1 VPPVPRRRRIRLGA
15 TTAILLLAAACAKD
29 APQDVL
35 QPEGPY
41 GRKIDGLWNAVIIP
55 AAVVFVLVLGLVV
68 VTVVRHR
75 HRPGRPD
82 PVQVHGNTR
91 LEITWTVI
99 PALLLLGVAIPT
111 ISTIFELSRDPKGD
125 PLRVTVAGHVW
136 WWEYRYEGLDLVT
149 ANELHIPTGRPV
161 RLSLIS
167 RETGFGPDAQGVIH
181 SYWVPKLTGKQD
193 VVPGRTNHLT
203 LQADEPGFYP
213 GQCAEFCGLSH
224 ANMRLAVVSHSPA
237 DFDAWVAAQKRPAPT
252 PAPGSAAARGFQVFT
267 TKGCNGCHAIG
278 GVKEAAGIQGPNLTH
293 LKSRGKFAGYIF
305 DNNAE
310 NLKKWVADPP
320 AMKPM
325 APERNLGMPD
335 LNLSPQEVEDVVAY
349 LETLK

>member
-1 VPPVPRRRRIRLGA
+1 MPPVPRGRRIRLA
-15 TTAILLLAAACAKD
+15 ANTAVLLLAAACAKD

-35 QPEGPY
+35 EPEGPY
-41 GRKIDGLWNAVIIP
+41 GQKIDNLWNLVIIP

-68 VTVVRHR
+68 ATVVRHR

-99 PALLLLGVAIPT
+99 PAVLLLFVAVPT
-111 ISTIFELSRDPKGD
+111 ISTIFDLSRDPKGD
-125 PLRVTVAGHVW
+125 VLRVEVAGHVW
-136 WWEYRYEGLDLVT
+136 WWEYQYEGLGITT
-149 ANELHIPTGRPV
+149 ANELHIPTGKPV
-161 RLSLIS
+161 RLSLVS
-167 RETGFGPDAQGVIH
+167 RETGFGPDVTGVIH
-181 SYWVPKLTGKQD
+181 SYWVPKLAGKQD

-203 LQADEPGFYP
+203 LQADKPGFYP

-224 ANMRLAVVSHSPA
+224 ANMRLAVVAHTPEE
-237 DFDAWVAAQKRPAPT
+237 FDDWVADQQRPAPT
-252 PAPGSAAARGFQVFT
+252 PTAGTAAARGFEVFT
-267 TKGCNGCHAIG
+267 TKGCNGCHTIG

-293 LKSRGKFAGYIF
+293 LMSRQKFAGYIF
-305 DNNAE
+305 DTNPG

-335 LNLSPQEVEDVVAY
+335 QGLSDQQVDDVVAY
-349 LETLK
+349 LETLE

>member
-1 VPPVPRRRRIRLGA
+1 
-15 TTAILLLAAACAKD
+15 LLLGAACAKD

-35 QPEGPY
+35 EPQGPY
-41 GRKIDGLWNAVIIP
+41 GRKIDNLWNLVTIP
-55 AAVVFVLVLGLVV
+55 AIIVFFLVLGLVV
-68 VTVVRHR
+68 ATVVRHR

-82 PVQVHGNTR
+82 PVQIHGNTR

-111 ISTIFELSRDPKGD
+111 INTIFELSRDPKGD

-167 RETGFGPDAQGVIH
+167 RETGFGPDANGVIH
-181 SYWVPKLTGKQD
+181 SYWVPRLTGKQDVVHAFFVPGWDFKRD

-203 LQADEPGFYP
+203 LQADKPGFYP
-213 GQCAEFCGLSH
+213 GQCAEYCGLSH
-224 ANMRLAVVSHSPA
+224 ANMRLAVVAHSPA
-237 DFDAWVAAQKRPAPT
+237 DFDAWVAAQKQPAPA
-252 PAPGSAAARGFQVFT
+252 PAAGSAAERGLRVFT
-267 TKGCNGCHAIG
+267 TKGCNGCHTIG
-278 GVKEAAGIQGPNLTH
+278 GIKEAAGIQGPNLTH

-305 DNNAE
+305 ENTAE

-320 AMKPM
+320 GMKPM

-335 LNLSPQEVEDVVAY
+335 LGLSPQEIEDVVAY